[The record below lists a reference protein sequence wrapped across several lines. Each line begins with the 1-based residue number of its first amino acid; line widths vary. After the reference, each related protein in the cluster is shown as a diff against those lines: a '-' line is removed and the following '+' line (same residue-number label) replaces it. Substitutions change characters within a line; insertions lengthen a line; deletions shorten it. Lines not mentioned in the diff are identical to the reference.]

1 MFLYMSILERQN
13 VYTLAGI
20 NKEIFRDLFKVNAG
34 MIDTCTVGPYKVPGK
49 LT

>member
-13 VYTLAGI
+13 VYKLAGI
-20 NKEIFRDLFKVNAG
+20 YKEIFREVNAG
-34 MIDTCTVGPYKVPGK
+34 MIDTCTVGPYKVPSK